1 MVQKLDR
8 KFHGVVVKDKDG
20 TIVPP
25 DQYIVF
31 LAKDHAVPKM
41 LDTYYDECE
50 RLGAEM
56 PQLNAVADLLN
67 RVQAWRNAHPDE
79 CKVPDV
85 DPGEIE

>member
-31 LAKDHAVPKM
+31 LAKDNAVPKM

-50 RLGAEM
+50 RLGAEL

-67 RVQAWRNAHPDE
+67 RVAEWRRTHKDE

-85 DPGEIE
+85 HPGEIE